1 MFVKDFLL
9 RAVKSCQFSALA
21 VSLLSINRLL
31 PVLAGLVQSLIIF
44 CPGLFCLV
52 SYSSCPILSA
62 SEAIPHNAAG
72 LISLKYSSDGAI
84 LRLRQISVTFPPWP
98 IKLRE
103 HSLSPVQSSL
113 PPPNCVF
120 PIVYTFMHMVVQQDW
135 VSLFLD
141 LLLLDLCLECSFWS
155 SSMATLL
162 ILWVACKTPSQG
174 LGRWLAGRR
183 EALSVTPQYLHKEKE
198 IKPKS
203 KPNQTAAATATTTN

>member
-103 HSLSPVQSSL
+103 HSLSPVQSSA

-135 VSLFLD
+135 VLLFLD
-141 LLLLDLCLECSFWS
+141 LLLLALCLECSFWS

-162 ILWVACKTPSQG
+162 ILWVACKTSPQG
-174 LGRWLAGRR
+174 LGRWLAGRH
-183 EALSVTPQYLHKEKE
+183 EALSVTPSICTKKR
-198 IKPKS
+198 K
-203 KPNQTAAATATTTN
+203 

>member
-103 HSLSPVQSSL
+103 HSLSPVQSSA
-113 PPPNCVF
+113 PPP
-120 PIVYTFMHMVVQQDW
+120 Q
-135 VSLFLD
+135 
-141 LLLLDLCLECSFWS
+141 LCLPHSLHIHAHGS
-155 SSMATLL
+155 S
-162 ILWVACKTPSQG
+162 
-174 LGRWLAGRR
+174 AG
-183 EALSVTPQYLHKEKE
+183 LSVTVFGFASPRSLPGVFLLIFVYGNSPYPLG
-198 IKPKS
+198 S
-203 KPNQTAAATATTTN
+203 L